1 MKSQNQSQ
9 RFLDFLSSRN
19 ITIHNLTQFNAR
31 ENWKVNPTL
40 SINYLDF
47 LDENFYLNK
56 KIIEL
61 TKNIISDLN
70 LHFIFIVP
78 SYWGRG
84 DRATNTGKGIFR
96 FFQLLK
102 KKYTNVHYFLSYQRG
117 RKKPSGLYS
126 WCKRN
131 RIPVLDVDK
140 YELTNDKAIII
151 PKNSP
156 GKTEN
161 ILKAIVLIQQE
172 WLKEILPTN
181 AQSQNIAF
189 IFVDDDYNHTHLL
202 NYEMFLIVFSLSY
215 LNSENL
221 PPVNGEKI
229 KSIADKLN
237 RPVLIKSGSP
247 RLSIPAEIRE
257 EVIMGVY
264 PPRDYLNLCLRIVM
278 HSLTLN
284 RLLDY
289 PMEQITKLITE
300 LEKLKKTKQ
309 IFTPATA
316 PLLLE
321 KDSFDI
327 LSKFMFAYAK
337 HGGRATWRLRHV
349 YDHNPHIQPFAWMGI
364 FTHLLHGD
372 QLIRG
377 DIIQKIP
384 LVSGYALEIGLLIIT
399 MCDQRFADGQIINL
413 ELPPHSHEEQKN
425 LDINKMEDQIAL
437 TEKLLL
443 TIYGLLSVRDFFCDF
458 KDNANLK
465 KVDDFGRIISY
476 HPHYRD
482 LVIYPPPEKLKITK

>member
-1 MKSQNQSQ
+1 MKGIQFSQ
-9 RFLDFLSSRN
+9 RFLNFLHERN
-19 ITIHNLTQFNAR
+19 ITIYDLLEFQPR
-31 ENWKVNPTL
+31 SNWKKNPTL

-56 KIIEL
+56 RIINLVKE
-61 TKNIISDLN
+61 TITDLN

-84 DRATNTGKGIFR
+84 NRATHTGKGVFR

-102 KKYTNVHYFLSYQRG
+102 KKYSNVHYFLSYQRG
-117 RKKPSGLYS
+117 RKHPSSLYR
-126 WCKRN
+126 WCRRH

-140 YELTNDKAIII
+140 YELTYGK
-151 PKNSP
+151 KNILSKNAY

-161 ILKAIVLIQQE
+161 ILKATALIRQE
-172 WLKEILPTN
+172 WLKQILPTDIPMR
-181 AQSQNIAF
+181 NIAF
-189 IFVDDDYNHTHLL
+189 IFVDDDYNHTNIL
-202 NYEMFLIVFSLSY
+202 NYEMFLIVFALSH
-215 LNSENL
+215 LTSKNL
-221 PPVNGEKI
+221 PPINGKKI
-229 KSIADKLN
+229 NDTIDRLIN
-237 RPVLIKSGSP
+237 PIFIKSGSP
-247 RLSIPAEIRE
+247 RLSIPTEIRE
-257 EVIMGVY
+257 EVIMGIQ

-289 PMEQITKLITE
+289 PMEKITNLITE
-300 LEKLKKTKQ
+300 LERLKKTKQ
-309 IFTPATA
+309 VFTPATA

-321 KDSFDI
+321 KDSYNI
-327 LSKFMFAYAK
+327 LYKFMLAYAK

-349 YDHNPHIQPFAWMGI
+349 YDHTPSISPFAWMGV

-377 DIIQKIP
+377 DIIEKLP
-384 LVSGYALEIGLLIIT
+384 LVSGYALEIGLLLIT

-437 TEKLLL
+437 AEKLLL
-443 TIYGLLSVRDFFCDF
+443 TLYGLITPNQFLRNF
-458 KDNANLK
+458 KNNGPIK
-465 KVDDFGRIISY
+465 KVDDLGQIIDY
-476 HPHYRD
+476 HPHYYD
-482 LVIYPPPEKLKITK
+482 LIIYPPPEKLQITK

>member
-1 MKSQNQSQ
+1 MKAKRLSKHWLE
-9 RFLDFLSSRN
+9 FLRQRN
-19 ITIHNLTQFNAR
+19 ITIYGLDQFQPR
-31 ENWKVNPTL
+31 RHWRQNPTL
-40 SINYLDF
+40 SVNYMDF
-47 LDENFYLNK
+47 LDENFKFNK
-56 KIIEL
+56 KIAEL
-61 TKNIISDLN
+61 TKNTIKNFN

-84 DRATNTGKGIFR
+84 QRATHTGKNIFR
-96 FFQLLK
+96 FFQSLE
-102 KKYTNVHYFLSYQRG
+102 KKYANVHYFLSYQHG
-117 RKKPSGLYS
+117 RKQPSGLYK

-140 YELTNDKAIII
+140 YELTANKTVVV
-151 PKNSP
+151 PKNAP

-161 ILKAIVLIQQE
+161 ILKAVVMIHQN
-172 WLKEILPTN
+172 WLTNILPTN
-181 AQSQNIAF
+181 TPLQNTAF
-189 IFVDDDYNHTHLL
+189 IFVDDDYNHTYLL
-202 NYEMFLIVFSLSY
+202 NYEMFLVVFALSY
-215 LNSENL
+215 LTSNDL
-221 PPVNGEKI
+221 PQANDVKI
-229 KSIADKLN
+229 KEIINKLN
-237 RPVLIKSGSP
+237 NPIFIKSGSP
-247 RLSIPAEIRE
+247 RLSIPTEIRE
-257 EVIMGVY
+257 EVIMGLH

-284 RLLDY
+284 RLLNY

-300 LEKLKKTKQ
+300 LDKLKKTRQ

-327 LSKFMFAYAK
+327 LSKFMLTYTK

-349 YDHNPHIQPFAWMGI
+349 YDHNPHIPPFAWMGI

-377 DIIQKIP
+377 DIIEKLP
-384 LVSGYALEIGLLIIT
+384 LVSGYALEIGLLLIT

-443 TIYGLLSVRDFFCDF
+443 TIYGLISMRNFLQNF
-458 KDNANLK
+458 KNNGPLK
-465 KVDDFGRIISY
+465 KVNDLCEIIN
-476 HPHYRD
+476 YRPCYCD
-482 LVIYPPPEKLKITK
+482 LTIYPPPKELTITK

>member
-1 MKSQNQSQ
+1 MKNRQLSQ
-9 RFLDFLSSRN
+9 RFLKFLQERN
-19 ITIHNLTQFNAR
+19 ITIYDLLEFQPR
-31 ENWKVNPTL
+31 SNWKKNPTL

-56 KIIEL
+56 KIINL
-61 TKNIISDLN
+61 AKQIISDHN
-70 LHFIFIVP
+70 LHFIFVVP

-84 DRATNTGKGIFR
+84 DRATNTGKGVFR

-102 KKYTNVHYFLSYQRG
+102 KKYSNVHYFLSYQRC
-117 RKKPSGLYS
+117 RKQPSGLYR

-140 YELTNDKAIII
+140 YELTYGKKVIL
-151 PKNSP
+151 PKNAP

-161 ILKAIVLIQQE
+161 ILKATVLIRQE
-172 WLKEILPTN
+172 WLKKILPTDTPMK
-181 AQSQNIAF
+181 NIAF
-189 IFVDDDYNHTHLL
+189 IFVDDDYNHTNIL
-202 NYEMFLIVFSLSY
+202 NYEMFLIVFALSH
-215 LNSENL
+215 LTSENL

-229 KSIADKLN
+229 KNTIDKLIN
-237 RPVLIKSGSP
+237 PIFIKSGSP
-247 RLSIPAEIRE
+247 RLSIPTEIRE
-257 EVIMGVY
+257 EVIMGMQK
-264 PPRDYLNLCLRIVM
+264 PRNYLDLCLRIVM

-316 PLLLE
+316 SLLLE

-327 LSKFMFAYAK
+327 LAKFILAYAK

-349 YDHNPHIQPFAWMGI
+349 YDHNPSTPPFAWMGI

-377 DIIQKIP
+377 DVMEKLP
-384 LVSGYALEIGLLIIT
+384 LTSGYALEIGLLLVI

-425 LDINKMEDQIAL
+425 LDINRMEDQIAL
-437 TEKLLL
+437 AEKLLL
-443 TIYGLLSVRDFFCDF
+443 TLYRLITPHNFLG
-458 KDNANLK
+458 NLKNNNLIK
-465 KVDDFGRIISY
+465 KVDDFGRIINY
-476 HPHYRD
+476 HPYYRN
-482 LVIYPPPEKLKITK
+482 LTIYPPPNKLHH